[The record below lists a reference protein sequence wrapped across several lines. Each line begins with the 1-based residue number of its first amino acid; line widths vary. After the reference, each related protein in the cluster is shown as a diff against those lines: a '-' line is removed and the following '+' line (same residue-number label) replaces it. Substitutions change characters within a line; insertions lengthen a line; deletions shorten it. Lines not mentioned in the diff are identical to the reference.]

1 MEFNVPFQHKYGYI
15 RDDTVTGN
23 MYTVM
28 RDVSTMSSLFKET
41 VSLVATLYIYVHELS
56 CVSDVVGF
64 DVNVKDLYHGTT
76 APLDQICAEGL
87 DPRIS
92 EHGHFGRGIYFR
104 LV

>member
-1 MEFNVPFQHKYGYI
+1 M
-15 RDDTVTGN
+15 
-23 MYTVM
+23 
-28 RDVSTMSSLFKET
+28 
-41 VSLVATLYIYVHELS
+41 YIYVRELS
-56 CVSDVVGF
+56 WVSDVVGF

-104 LV
+104 WGLITAHCYMYFT